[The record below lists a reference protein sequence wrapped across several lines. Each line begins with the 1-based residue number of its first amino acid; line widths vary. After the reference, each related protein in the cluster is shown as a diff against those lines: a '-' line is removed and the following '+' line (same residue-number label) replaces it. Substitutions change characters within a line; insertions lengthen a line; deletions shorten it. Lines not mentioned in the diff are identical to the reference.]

1 MSLQSMSSTASD
13 RKSSLDWYADGY
25 AKLLG
30 RAPDAGELRT
40 INRICEALSIE
51 SNDALWAIIIAL
63 QYHTSLY
70 ESMPGQISKATDV
83 AMDKARAMADAT
95 MEAAA
100 ADAQAKMAGAVATI
114 ARDVADD
121 VAGKQKARWVSI
133 AVVVIALAL
142 CGVGSLGWM
151 LGYRG
156 GRLAGYQSSIDIK
169 AAASWANTEQGK
181 LAYEFAKSGNL
192 DILVKCS
199 RPGWVIKGGYCIPK
213 ADSHGGIYGWKI
225 PAR

>member
-1 MSLQSMSSTASD
+1 MSAASD
-13 RKSSLDWYADGY
+13 RKSSIDWYADNFV
-25 AKLLG
+25 KLLG
-30 RAPDAGELRT
+30 REANADEIRT
-40 INRICEALSIE
+40 INRISETLSIGHG
-51 SNDALWAIIIAL
+51 DALWAIIIAL
-63 QYHTSLY
+63 QYYNSLY
-70 ESMPGQISKATDV
+70 EAIPGQISKATDV
-83 AMDKARAMADAT
+83 AMDRARSMADAT

-100 ADAQAKMAGAVATI
+100 ADAQAKMAGAVAKI
-114 ARDVADD
+114 ANDVAKS

-133 AVVVIALAL
+133 AVIVIAFAL
-142 CGVGSLGWM
+142 GGVGSLGWV

-156 GRLAGYQSSIDIK
+156 GRLAGYQHDLDIK

-199 RPGWVIKGGYCIPK
+199 RPGWEIKGEYCIPK